1 MNKLN
6 KVLVFLLNH
15 QVEWFMSW
23 FFIGFIIGGVRTIR
37 QMRGR

>member
-1 MNKLN
+1 MK
-6 KVLVFLLNH
+6 KRIVDFLMEH

-23 FFIGFIIGGVRTIR
+23 FLIGFIIGGVRAIK